1 MLNAGGPGRELL
13 DSVTQLFEN
22 NCPPGHGF
30 SSGLRLN
37 SKRVL
42 VQSFNLGLKFS
53 RNREERSVA

>member
-1 MLNAGGPGRELL
+1 MLSVGGLARELL

-37 SKRVL
+37 SKRVW
-42 VQSFNLGLKFS
+42 VQSLN
-53 RNREERSVA
+53 